1 MGVRRMKT
9 NIYQKLHKA
18 ACEAGGVAKGKK
30 VPGMHFNPLQHDE
43 VQKVAMESL
52 LNNGLYPVCNYTN
65 EIKENFVM
73 VTCSMRIHDVENPES
88 YVDITGCSAMGNLDK
103 FGTGNG
109 MSYAKK
115 YAFLNALNLK
125 TGLDNDDGYKASP
138 FSTRTNNVKEST
150 RESGAKPFKPSNTKP
165 TNNIPQQ
172 KVSGTG
178 HANVDMNID
187 MSQVRDAIK
196 SIKDIYALRKFRK
209 ENPSLFDPNKNLR
222 VYRQVTD
229 LYDVHETKLNQ
240 QGVI

>member
-1 MGVRRMKT
+1 MGVRRMKL

-52 LNNGLYPVCNYTN
+52 LNNGLYPVCTYTN
-65 EIKENFVM
+65 YVKESFIM
-73 VTCSMRIHDVENPES
+73 VTCSMKIHDIEDPTS
-88 YVDITGCSAMGNLDK
+88 HIDIEGCSAMGNLDK

-125 TGLDNDDGYKASP
+125 TGLDNDDGYKA
-138 FSTRTNNVKEST
+138 
-150 RESGAKPFKPSNTKP
+150 KPF
-165 TNNIPQQ
+165 NNIPQP
-172 KVSGTG
+172 SGTE
-178 HANVDMNID
+178 HDNNHDAVAITNIE
-187 MSQVRDAIK
+187 
-196 SIKDIYALRKFRK
+196 KDIKNAQSIYELRKLRSYKYKDAFNLAMK
-209 ENPSLFDPNKNLR
+209 KHLR
-222 VYRQVTD
+222 VYRQLDD
-229 LYDVHETKLNQ
+229 LYKTKETTLNT

>member
-1 MGVRRMKT
+1 MKL

-43 VQKVAMESL
+43 VQKVAMEAL
-52 LNNGLYPVCNYTN
+52 LNNGLYPVCTYTN
-65 EIKENFVM
+65 YVKESFIM
-73 VTCSMRIHDVENPES
+73 VTCSMKIHDIEDPTS
-88 YVDITGCSAMGNLDK
+88 HVDIEGCSAMGNLDK

-138 FSTRTNNVKEST
+138 FSTRTNNVKQSSKES
-150 RESGAKPFKPSNTKP
+150 EAKPF
-165 TNNIPQQ
+165 NNIPQQ
-172 KVSGTG
+172 SGTE
-178 HANVDMNID
+178 HDNNHDAVAINNIEND
-187 MSQVRDAIK
+187 IK
-196 SIKDIYALRKFRK
+196 NAASIYELRKLRSYKYKDAFNLAMK
-209 ENPSLFDPNKNLR
+209 KHLR
-222 VYRQVTD
+222 VYRQLDD
-229 LYDVHETKLNQ
+229 LYKTRETTLNT

>member
-1 MGVRRMKT
+1 MGVRRMKL

-52 LNNGLYPVCNYTN
+52 LNNGLYPVCTYTN
-65 EIKENFVM
+65 YVKESFIM
-73 VTCSMRIHDVENPES
+73 VTCSMKIHDIEDPTS
-88 YVDITGCSAMGNLDK
+88 HIDIEGCSAMGNLDK

-138 FSTRTNNVKEST
+138 FSTQTNNVREST
-150 RESGAKPFKPSNTKP
+150 RESGAKPF
-165 TNNIPQQ
+165 NNIPQP
-172 KVSGTG
+172 SGTE
-178 HANVDMNID
+178 HDDNHDAVAIEHIKNDMKNAKTIYQLRKLKNYKYKD
-187 MSQVRDAIK
+187 AFTLAIK
-196 SIKDIYALRKFRK
+196 KHPAIYKDLNNIY
-209 ENPSLFDPNKNLR
+209 
-222 VYRQVTD
+222 
-229 LYDVHETKLNQ
+229 ETMETQLNT
-240 QGVI
+240 QGVTQ

>member
-1 MGVRRMKT
+1 MGVRRMKL

-52 LNNGLYPVCNYTN
+52 LNNGLYPVCTYTN
-65 EIKENFVM
+65 YVKETFIM
-73 VTCSMRIHDVENPES
+73 VTCSMRIHDVEDPKS
-88 YVDITGCSAMGNLDK
+88 YVDIEGCSAMGNLDK

-125 TGLDNDDGYKASP
+125 TGLDNEDGYKA
-138 FSTRTNNVKEST
+138 
-150 RESGAKPFKPSNTKP
+150 KPF
-165 TNNIPQQ
+165 NNIPQP
-172 KVSGTG
+172 SGTE
-178 HANVDMNID
+178 HDNNHDAVAITNIEND
-187 MSQVRDAIK
+187 IK
-196 SIKDIYALRKFRK
+196 NAQTIYELRKLRSYKYKDAFTLAMK
-209 ENPSLFDPNKNLR
+209 KHLR
-222 VYRQVTD
+222 VYRQLDD
-229 LYDVHETKLNQ
+229 LYKTKETTLNT

>member
-1 MGVRRMKT
+1 MKT

-52 LNNGLYPVCNYTN
+52 LNNGLYPICNYTN

-73 VTCSMRIHDVENPES
+73 VTCTMRIHDVENPDQFVEIS
-88 YVDITGCSAMGNLDK
+88 GCSAMGNLDK

-138 FSTRTNNVKEST
+138 F
-150 RESGAKPFKPSNTKP
+150 KPSNTKP

-196 SIKDIYALRKFRK
+196 SITDIYALRKFK
-209 ENPSLFDPNKNLR
+209 KDNPGLFDPNKNLR

>member
-1 MGVRRMKT
+1 MKL

-52 LNNGLYPVCNYTN
+52 LNNGLYPVCTYTN
-65 EIKENFVM
+65 YVKESFIM
-73 VTCSMRIHDVENPES
+73 VTCSMKIHDIEDPTS
-88 YVDITGCSAMGNLDK
+88 HIDIEGCSAMGNLDK

-150 RESGAKPFKPSNTKP
+150 RESGAKPFNK
-165 TNNIPQQ
+165 IPQS
-172 KVSGTG
+172 SGTE
-178 HANVDMNID
+178 HDNNHVMAIDNIE
-187 MSQVRDAIK
+187 
-196 SIKDIYALRKFRK
+196 KDIKNAKTIYELRKLRNYKYKDAF
-209 ENPSLFDPNKNLR
+209 NIAMKNHLR
-222 VYRQVTD
+222 VYRQLDD
-229 LYDVHETKLNQ
+229 LYGTKETQLNT
-240 QGVI
+240 QGVTQ

>member
-1 MGVRRMKT
+1 MKL

-52 LNNGLYPVCNYTN
+52 LNNGLYPVCTYTN
-65 EIKENFVM
+65 YVKESFIM
-73 VTCSMRIHDVENPES
+73 VTCSMKIHDIEDPTS
-88 YVDITGCSAMGNLDK
+88 HIDIEGCSAMGNLDK

-150 RESGAKPFKPSNTKP
+150 RESGAKPF
-165 TNNIPQQ
+165 NNIPQP
-172 KVSGTG
+172 SGTE
-178 HANVDMNID
+178 HDNNHDAVAIEHIKNDMKNAKTIYQLRKLKNYKYKD
-187 MSQVRDAIK
+187 AFTLAIK
-196 SIKDIYALRKFRK
+196 KHPAIYKDLNNIY
-209 ENPSLFDPNKNLR
+209 
-222 VYRQVTD
+222 
-229 LYDVHETKLNQ
+229 ETMETQLNT
-240 QGVI
+240 QGVTQ

>member
-1 MGVRRMKT
+1 MKL

-52 LNNGLYPVCNYTN
+52 LNNGLYPVCTYTN
-65 EIKENFVM
+65 YVKETFIM
-73 VTCSMRIHDVENPES
+73 VTCSMKIHDIEDPTS
-88 YVDITGCSAMGNLDK
+88 HIDIEGCSAMGNLDK

-138 FSTRTNNVKEST
+138 FKANS
-150 RESGAKPFKPSNTKP
+150 KP
-165 TNNIPQQ
+165 TNNIPQT
-172 KVSGTG
+172 SGTE
-178 HANVDMNID
+178 HDNNHDAVAIDHIKNDMKNAKTIYQLRKLKNYKYKD
-187 MSQVRDAIK
+187 AFTLAIK
-196 SIKDIYALRKFRK
+196 KHPAIYKDLNNIY
-209 ENPSLFDPNKNLR
+209 
-222 VYRQVTD
+222 
-229 LYDVHETKLNQ
+229 ETMETQLNT
-240 QGVI
+240 QGVM

>member
-1 MGVRRMKT
+1 MLNKNIGEKMKT

-18 ACEAGGVAKGKK
+18 ACEAGGVTKGKK

-52 LNNGLYPVCNYTN
+52 LNNGLYPICNYTN

-73 VTCSMRIHDVENPES
+73 VTCTMRIHDVENPES
-88 YVDITGCSAMGNLDK
+88 YVDISGCSAMGNLDK

-138 FSTRTNNVKEST
+138 F
-150 RESGAKPFKPSNTKP
+150 KPTNTKP
-165 TNNIPQQ
+165 TNNIPQT
-172 KVSGTG
+172 KVSGTTHISEKSTISGTG
-178 HANVDMNID
+178 HLDMSVDMN
-187 MSQVRDAIK
+187 QVRDAIK
-196 SIKDIYALRKFRK
+196 SINDVYALRKFK
-209 ENPSLFDPNKNLR
+209 KDNPSLFDPNKNLR

-229 LYDVHETKLNQ
+229 LYDVHEIKLNQ